1 MGMREAE
8 ESGSEES
15 APEES
20 HPMTRTATVR
30 RAERKRVEKESIL
43 IGGRVRNACRILS
56 IGQCSHW

>member
-30 RAERKRVEKESIL
+30 GAERKRVGDESIL
-43 IGGRVRNACRILS
+43 IGERVENTCQILS